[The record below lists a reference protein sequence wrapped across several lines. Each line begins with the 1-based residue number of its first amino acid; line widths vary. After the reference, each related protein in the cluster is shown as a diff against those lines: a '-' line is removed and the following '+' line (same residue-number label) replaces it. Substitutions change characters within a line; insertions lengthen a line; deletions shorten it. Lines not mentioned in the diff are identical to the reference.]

1 MECSGC
7 SGAEVSDENRTENG
21 SQPSATSGYRSSR
34 RGSKALKSAKRA
46 EKQHRVIKGVH
57 RTGRTARNVTILIV
71 QGAAALG
78 FAILVLLLAA
88 LLINSAVRWNAKR
101 LAVDDSSV
109 VEQERRTKE
118 NILVIGEDGGKA
130 AGFLALRV
138 DREAEQVYGIAI
150 PDAAFIDVPG
160 LGFVRIGEAY
170 ASGPELI
177 TDSISNFLSV
187 PFRTYIIVPADVYS
201 EAVKEQEVA
210 GIPGASSETN
220 LSPEDLQLLGEEL
233 AAISEKNVALVPMP
247 VKPIKLGNQTYFEPQ
262 REEIADLLKLWWG
275 VDAAEGE
282 QATRVIIYNGSGE
295 PGIAGEA
302 AQELI
307 RAGFRVVDTQN
318 ADSFDYEKTQIIVRR
333 GDASVGE
340 EVRKVLGVGEVSVEP
355 TPADVT
361 DVVIIIGKDYE
372 GSPDSDKKGN

>member
-1 MECSGC
+1 M
-7 SGAEVSDENRTENG
+7 SDENRRENG
-21 SQPSATSGYRSSR
+21 SQPSTPSGYRSSR

-46 EKQHRVIKGVH
+46 EKQHRVITGVH

-78 FAILVLLLAA
+78 FAVLVLLLVA

-101 LAVDDSSV
+101 SAVEDTSV
-109 VEQERRTKE
+109 AEQERRTKE
-118 NILVIGEDGGKA
+118 NILVIGEDEGKA

-138 DREAEQVYGIAI
+138 DREAGQVYGIAI

-160 LGFVRIGEAY
+160 LGFVRIGDAY

-187 PFRTYIIVPADVYS
+187 PFRTHIIVPADVYS
-201 EAVKEQEVA
+201 DAVKEQRVA
-210 GIPGASSETN
+210 GIPAASSETN
-220 LSPEDLQLLGEEL
+220 LSPEDMQSLTEQLAG
-233 AAISEKNVALVPMP
+233 ISEKNVALVPMP

-262 REEIADLLKLWWG
+262 REEIADLLKLWWD
-275 VDAAEGE
+275 VDAQAGD

-302 AQELI
+302 AQDLI
-307 RAGFRVVDTQN
+307 RAGVRVVDTQN
-318 ADSFDYEKTQIIVRR
+318 ADSFDYDKTQIIVRR
-333 GDASVGE
+333 GDASLGE
-340 EVRKVLGVGEVSVEP
+340 EIRKVLGVGDVSVEP
-355 TPADVT
+355 TPADVA
-361 DVVIIIGKDYE
+361 DMVIIIGKDYK
-372 GSPDSDKKGN
+372 GTPDGDKEED